1 MPDPESEIGPP
12 TELMVKSGD
21 MMLMVSWNK
30 PDMSADMVT
39 GYTVQYRQAGGSWS
53 MMDAMME
60 REATIDGLV
69 NGVEYGVR
77 VVARG
82 EGDVMS
88 EYSDEKMGT
97 PMAMKPTPAL
107 PLFGAFALGAGLVAA
122 GRARLRRRQALEAAR
137 VRGQLGR

>member
-1 MPDPESEIGPP
+1 MP
-12 TELMVKSGD
+12 TEVMLKAGD
-21 MMLMVSWNK
+21 MMIMVSWNK
-30 PDMSADMVT
+30 PDMGADMVK
-39 GYTVQYRQAGGSWS
+39 GYTVQYRQKGGSWS
-53 MMDAMME
+53 MMDAMMK
-60 REATIDGLV
+60 REATIDGLM

-82 EGDVMS
+82 EGDMMG
-88 EYSDEKMGT
+88 EYSEEMMAT
-97 PMAMKPTPAL
+97 PMAMTPTPAL